1 MQVYLR
7 LAMLAFSVL
16 ILQKANKIVL
26 VAFNQQ
32 LGLLHVP
39 LLLLVILHQL
49 TLAVPAIIKEK
60 EIQMAAQYAQLVFTV
75 LMLQMLTLLFV
86 QLAHIQVK

>member
-1 MQVYLR
+1 
-7 LAMLAFSVL
+7 MLAFSVL

-26 VAFNQQ
+26 VVFNQQ

-39 LLLLVILHQL
+39 LLLLVILRQL

-75 LMLQMLTLLFV
+75 LILQMLTLLFV